1 MLRFIISYEETLD
14 GFRVRIEL
22 DGKYGS
28 GFYNNVRRG
37 GYIDM
42 EVDFDEYL
50 EDYSDEFSTTLQS
63 VLKNCNK

>member
-1 MLRFIISYEETLD
+1 MLRFTISYEETLD

-28 GFYNNVRRG
+28 GLYNNVRRG

>member
-1 MLRFIISYEETLD
+1 MLRFTISYEETLD
-14 GFRVRIEL
+14 GFRIRIEL